1 MSKEEP
7 SARDYVLLA
16 QATSGVSLGD
26 SEVEIAQVPANGRRF
41 SVRIGTR
48 KQPFAGSGPSIP
60 TGLQATISGPS
71 TSIDQMLEDGIIA
84 VNQVAPFLAF
94 LGNSAINDFVPEVVW
109 DATPAIAE
117 REYFQLFVRAGL
129 PSIVKPRS
137 VSPDDVL
144 IMSQETLKH
153 PKSDR
158 VRRALGQYFRAL
170 ENWRPG
176 HETIAVTS
184 LWIAAEILT
193 PLARLRAQERLNCS
207 SPAELAHCLGVE
219 PKDLD
224 PKIRRDYIIGP
235 DVYPDA
241 KSASD
246 GFEHGFLDFSK
257 VMGKCVPIKEKL
269 AGRIRR
275 TIFDEIKLERDVKQR
290 LLSGPYERP
299 GCTVE
304 HKFVRARLVDPE
316 GKYSSPPLL
325 RPFLS
330 WEERWTANRL
340 AESQATTLRMQD
352 TFTPLVD
359 PSVVVKDIRVEIRAG
374 QEGYLQESL
383 RDDKPVAP

>member
-1 MSKEEP
+1 MTNEEP
-7 SARDYVLLA
+7 CTHDYVLIA

-26 SEVEIAQVPANGRRF
+26 SELEIAQVPANGRRF

-60 TGLQATISGPS
+60 TGLQATIIGSS
-71 TSIDQMLEDGIIA
+71 SSIDQMLEDGIIA
-84 VNQVAPFLAF
+84 VNQIAPFLAF
-94 LGNSAINDFVPEVVW
+94 LGNSAINDFVPEIVW
-109 DATPAIAE
+109 DATPSIPE
-117 REYFQLFVRAGL
+117 REYFQLFVRAEL
-129 PSIVKPRS
+129 PSLVRPRS

-144 IMSQETLKH
+144 IMSRETLKH
-153 PKSDR
+153 PESDR

-207 SPAELAHCLGVE
+207 SAAELAQYLE
-219 PKDLD
+219 IELKELD

-257 VMGKCVPIKEKL
+257 VMAKCVPIKEKL

-275 TIFDEIKLERDVKQR
+275 AILDEIRLEPDLKQR

-316 GKYSSPPLL
+316 GKYSSPPLQ

-330 WEERWTANRL
+330 WKEEWTANRPSD
-340 AESQATTLRMQD
+340 SQATTLRRQD

-359 PSVVVKDIRVEIRAG
+359 PSVVVKDIRIEIRGG

-383 RDDKPVAP
+383 RDGEPDAL